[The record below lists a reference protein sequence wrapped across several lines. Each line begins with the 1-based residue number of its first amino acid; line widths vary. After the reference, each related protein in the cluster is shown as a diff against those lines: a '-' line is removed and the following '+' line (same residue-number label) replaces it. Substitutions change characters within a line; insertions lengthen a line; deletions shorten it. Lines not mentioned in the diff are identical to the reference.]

1 MITMTLLTKALHV
14 RALCARLAKEDFVTV
29 DTEFIREKTYW
40 PNLCLIQMAGEN
52 EAAAIDPLTADMDL
66 TPIWELMQNPAVVK
80 VFHAARQDIEIFVHL
95 TGKTPTPVYD
105 TQVAAM
111 VCGFGD
117 QVGYEALVQKLAK
130 ARIDK
135 ASRFTDWAA
144 RPLSNKQLS
153 YALSD
158 VTHLRTAYRKLR
170 RQIQSEKREAWIA
183 EEMTALEDISTYIK
197 KPDEAWQRI
206 KCRSLKPKHLAV
218 LKEVAAWRES
228 FARQK
233 NISKNRIFRDVTLL
247 DIAANAPKTVAELSR
262 ARGVSKRLAEGP
274 SGQGILKAI
283 QRGVDASTTE
293 IPTAPKREELP
304 PRATPVVEFL
314 KVLLKDRCARS
325 KVAQKLVASMADLE
339 RIAMDDEAAVPALS
353 GWRRDLFGAD
363 AIALKKGDLALA
375 VRNGRVETICL
386 DRASG
391 PPVLAPDAT
400 SRPGR

>member
-1 MITMTLLTKALHV
+1 MTLLTKALHV
-14 RALCARLAKEDFVTV
+14 RALCTKLAKEDFVTV

-40 PNLCLIQMAGEN
+40 PDLCLIQVAGEN

-66 TPIWELMQNPAVVK
+66 TPVWELMQNPTVVK

-105 TQVAAM
+105 TQIAAM

-117 QVGYEALVQKLAK
+117 QVGYESLVQKLAK

-144 RPLSNKQLS
+144 RPLSHKQLS

-183 EEMTALEDISTYIK
+183 EEMATLEDISTYVK
-197 KPDEAWQRI
+197 KPEEAWQRI
-206 KCRSLKPKHLAV
+206 KSRSLKPKHLAV

-228 FARQK
+228 LARQK
-233 NISKNRIFRDVTLL
+233 NIPKNRIFRDETLL
-247 DIAANAPKTVAELSR
+247 DIVSNAPKTVAELSR

-274 SGQGILKAI
+274 GGQEILKAI
-283 QRGVDASTTE
+283 RRGVNASTTE
-293 IPTAPKREELP
+293 VPTAPKREKLP
-304 PRATPVVEFL
+304 PRVAPVVEFL
-314 KVLLKDRCARS
+314 KVLLKDRCERS
-325 KVAQKLVASMADLE
+325 NVAQKLVASMADLE
-339 RIAMDDEAAVPALS
+339 RIATDDEAAVPALS

-375 VRNGRVETICL
+375 VRNGGVETICL
-386 DRASG
+386 DRTSG
-391 PPVLAPDAT
+391 PPATAPGAT
-400 SRPGR
+400 FRPSR